1 MIKWYG
7 ICSILIR
14 EFRIHSV
21 YSYLD
26 IRPWS
31 LLNGAE
37 NMTAYEFYWR
47 DEKDS
52 THLIGILAERR
63 RKPERVSRGSIM
75 NWLKKVLGD
84 EGGISN
90 VFFVQVTIDQKTG
103 EISESNPI
111 YRTQRQR
118 LSLDQHVK

>member
-1 MIKWYG
+1 
-7 ICSILIR
+7 
-14 EFRIHSV
+14 
-21 YSYLD
+21 
-26 IRPWS
+26 
-31 LLNGAE
+31 
-37 NMTAYEFYWR
+37 MTAYEFYWR